1 MYSVPDKIYQEAGEK
16 MIKSLPARGGE
27 KETVSQTIEEIYERH
42 ADMVYSV
49 SFSYMINAEDTKDI
63 VSEIF
68 LKLLQKR
75 IKFNDAEHEKAW
87 LLRTTINLC
96 KDYLKSS
103 RRKNA
108 NIDDYKH
115 LESGNPFQIDETY
128 KIVMELP
135 DKYKSVIYLHYYEG
149 YTSKEIGKIL
159 RKPQSTV
166 LYHLR
171 EARKLLKG
179 VLENEK

>member
-1 MYSVPDKIYQEAGEK
+1 ML
-16 MIKSLPARGGE
+16 KSLMLQGGE
-27 KETVSQTIEEIYERH
+27 KEKVAQNIAEIYERY

-49 SFSYMINAEDTKDI
+49 SFSYLKNAEDTKDA

-68 LKLLQKR
+68 LKLLQKK

-87 LLRTTINLC
+87 LLRTTVNLC
-96 KDYLKSS
+96 KDWLKHS
-103 RRKNA
+103 RRKNIS
-108 NIDDYKH
+108 IDDCGN
-115 LESGNPFQIDETY
+115 LENENPFQADETY

-135 DKYKSVIYLHYYEG
+135 ERYKAAIYLHYYEG
-149 YTSKEIGKIL
+149 YTSEEIGRIL
-159 RKPQSTV
+159 KKPQSTV

>member
-1 MYSVPDKIYQEAGEK
+1 

-27 KETVSQTIEEIYERH
+27 IENMASRKSRSIEEIYERH

-49 SFSYMINAEDTKDI
+49 SFSYLKNTEDTKDI

-68 LKLLQKR
+68 LKLLEKN
-75 IKFNDAEHEKAW
+75 INFNDSEHEKAW

-96 KDYLKSS
+96 KDYLKHW
-103 RRKNA
+103 RRRNE
-108 NIDDYKH
+108 NIDDH
-115 LESGNPFQIDETY
+115 ENLEGGDPFKTDETY
-128 KIVMELP
+128 KLVLELP
-135 DKYKSVIYLHYYEG
+135 ERYKAVVYLHYYEG
-149 YTSKEIGKIL
+149 YKTEEIGKIL
-159 RKPQSTV
+159 KKPQSTI
-166 LYHLR
+166 LSQLR